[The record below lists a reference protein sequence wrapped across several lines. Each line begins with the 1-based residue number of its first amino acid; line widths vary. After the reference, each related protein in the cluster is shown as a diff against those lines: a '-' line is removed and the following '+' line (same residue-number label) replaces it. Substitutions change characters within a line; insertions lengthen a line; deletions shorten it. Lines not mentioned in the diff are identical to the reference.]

1 MKQEGTL
8 MERSDEPG
16 PGTSTRRYHDSFFWR
31 TAGRLAHRVDDRFG
45 WDRLWKPA
53 SLVTLVF
60 IRDVL
65 RRNNLHDTGSV
76 AALDPPPIEPEQPA
90 HRTTRTLDGTYN
102 DLENPRSGMA
112 GARFGRNIPLDAIP
126 VTPRSRM
133 LTPSPREVSRALM
146 TRKGII
152 EATSVNALVAPWLQ
166 FMIRDWFSHGTSPT
180 DNPWEIELAADD
192 GWVERPMK
200 IPRTMDDPT
209 RPPNAPEST
218 PTCINTSTHWWDASQ
233 IYGTDP
239 QYQAFVR
246 THENG
251 KLRVEPDG
259 SLPLPPGEDGSP
271 TKEPGFWIGLVVLQT
286 LFTREH
292 NAVCDMLRSAN
303 PTWDDEQLF
312 QHGRLIVAALV
323 AKIHTVEW
331 TPAVISH
338 PTTVTAMRANWFG
351 LAGERVKRRFGRI
364 SGSEVISGIPGG
376 KTEDY
381 GVPFSLTEEF
391 TAVYRMHPLTPDDWS
406 MRRAADDTSLG
417 DYTLRD
423 MSGPEGLAVF
433 DTVSLGD
440 MLYSFGT
447 MHPGLVA
454 LHNFPKWLQ
463 EFRRPD
469 GQVMDLAAVDILRH
483 RELGVARYCEF
494 RRQLHMKAP
503 KTFGELTDDP
513 ETAQAMSRLY
523 DGDIEQVDLMVGLF
537 AERRPTGFAFSD
549 TAFRIFIVMAS
560 RRLNSDRFFTEDYT
574 PEVYTQQGLDWIAD
588 NTMAKVLRRHYP
600 ELSPAMR
607 GVTNAFTPWQRASSK
622 S

>member
-1 MKQEGTL
+1 MLLDNDSGQ
-8 MERSDEPG
+8 SAPA
-16 PGTSTRRYHDSFFWR
+16 RRYHSSFFWR

-45 WDRLWKPA
+45 WDRLWRPA

-60 IRDVL
+60 LRDVL
-65 RRNNLHDTGSV
+65 RRENLHDTGSI
-76 AALDPPPIEPEQPA
+76 AALDPPPIGADEPG
-90 HRTTRTLDGTYN
+90 HRTRRTIDGTYN

-112 GARFGRNIPLDAIP
+112 GARFGRNIPLEAIA
-126 VTPRSRM
+126 VTTREQM

-146 TRKGII
+146 TRDGII

-180 DNPWEIELAADD
+180 DNPWEVELTAEDDWAD
-192 GWVERPMK
+192 RPMT

-209 RPPNAPEST
+209 RPADAPAST
-218 PTCINTSTHWWDASQ
+218 PTYINTSTHWWDASQ
-233 IYGTDP
+233 IYGTSEP
-239 QYQAFVR
+239 YQAFVR
-246 THENG
+246 TNEHG

-259 SLPLPPGEDGSP
+259 TLPMPPGEDGSP

-292 NAVCDMLRSAN
+292 NAVCDMLRNAN
-303 PTWDDEQLF
+303 PGWDDEQLF
-312 QHGRLIVAALV
+312 QHGRLIVAALI

-338 PTTVTAMRANWFG
+338 PSTVTAMRANWFG
-351 LAGERVKRRFGRI
+351 LAGERVRRRFGRI
-364 SGSEVISGIPGG
+364 SSSEVISGIPGG

-381 GVPFSLTEEF
+381 GVPYSLTEEF

-406 MRRAADDTSLG
+406 MRRAADDSGLG

-423 MSGPEGLAVF
+423 LSGPEGMAVF
-433 DTVSLGD
+433 DSVSLGD

-447 MHPGLVA
+447 MHPGLVT

-469 GQVMDLAAVDILRH
+469 GALMDLAAVDILRH

-503 KTFGELTDDP
+503 KTFDELTDDP
-513 ETAQAMSRLY
+513 ATARSMSQIY
-523 DGDIEQVDLMVGLF
+523 GGDIEQVDLMVGLF
-537 AERRPTGFAFSD
+537 AERRPAGFAFSD

-560 RRLNSDRFFTEDYT
+560 RRLNSDRFFTTDYT

-588 NTMAKVLRRHYP
+588 NTMVDVLLRHYP
-600 ELSPAMR
+600 ELGTAMR
-607 GVTNAFTPWQRASSK
+607 DVPNAFVPWRHASEPSEK
-622 S
+622 